1 MLRKEKR
8 TTSSPYLGGAMRE
21 IIILIITLLL
31 AILAYICLK
40 RKNNY
45 SSQYSRFQNRNGAKM
60 KNNSWFQ
67 KIWEGKKEVPEVNRS
82 LINDRLTKDTDSIK
96 KNSLT
101 KDRLTKDRLTKD
113 IDSIIKDRL
122 IRDVDSTKKDVDRVM
137 REYSGSNGARKENQ
151 LIMKQKLIE
160 DYMEV
165 YQKCE
170 EYKQEENYDKLLISI
185 VPSIQRFLGLCH
197 YVLNKKDLL
206 PLVPELIILLKETF
220 ACKIKEAGF
229 LLNSSG
235 RFVLSSIDFEV
246 ERSRLLQLSQEDIK
260 ERLKKKKA
268 EIATIHRYNEMKKI
282 CKESAPWL
290 YQLQIIF
297 EQIMEQEEVLESYE
311 ELMDISEMIEQIFD
325 QNGFQ
330 FLYYEELEEESKIAK
345 SFRNLNDS
353 TYSYPALCK
362 NMERIGYQIYLNLTG
377 CNKEI

>member
-1 MLRKEKR
+1 
-8 TTSSPYLGGAMRE
+8 MRE
-21 IIILIITLLL
+21 IIILILTLLL

-45 SSQYSRFQNRNGAKM
+45 SSQYSRFQKRNGAKM

-82 LINDRLTKDTDSIK
+82 LIEDRVTKDADSIK

-101 KDRLTKDRLTKD
+101 KDRITKD
-113 IDSIIKDRL
+113 IDSIIKDKL

-151 LIMKQKLIE
+151 LIMKQKLVE

-235 RFVLSSIDFEV
+235 RFVLSSIDFEM
-246 ERSRLLQLSQEDIK
+246 ERSRLLQLSQDDIK

-345 SFRNLNDS
+345 SFRNLNEC
-353 TYSYPALCK
+353 TYSFPALCK
-362 NMERIGYQIYLNLTG
+362 NMECIGYQVYLNLTG
-377 CNKEI
+377 CCKEL